1 MALERFI
8 PKSPDIFIRNS
19 QDFEVAK
26 FGHLNTIVEYINN
39 NSAKPAGL
47 NGYVQFNDNSA
58 LGGDAGLF
66 WDNVNKRL
74 GIGTVTP
81 VNLLSIDATNS
92 TLPTEHSA
100 AAATIKSGVQS
111 PLRVLRTGGQPN
123 VWIGTSST
131 TPNVSSFLFGI
142 RTGAYYNTAT
152 PTYSGDYAP
161 WIVSRGNDWGTAT
174 SASDLRMSQIFT
186 CDGNTARAA
195 LAIYPALVETAT
207 NTDIVN
213 MNNLLIATRNSFST
227 QPLARLQI
235 IGDGQ
240 TSGTTSLL
248 VQNSTGTTSLR
259 VYDDRVVEVPY
270 RIHTPFIRNEYANLV
285 LYSGSYEVEIQ
296 SSNPTNG
303 SGSLRTT
310 GEITT
315 TDSQTKS
322 IININNL
329 VPSTSA
335 SFNTLNGFAFTSTI
349 TQTTGTIRGLFIN
362 PTLNASTDFRA
373 IETVRG
379 NVLFATTSGNVGIG
393 TSSPIYK
400 ADIAGS
406 LRVTDGS
413 FSLTYTGN
421 VSNGS
426 LINAGTYPSF
436 KLTNAAG
443 DGRVS
448 LNNEGPNGSLSLQA
462 NGTTYTY
469 LTGTATGNAGYSYFL
484 SQLGVGTA
492 TTLGAKLSIKGSGST
507 SATTSLLVQNSLG
520 STALQIQDDGNV
532 NLGNATDFGVL
543 SVPRSST
550 FGERVFLKM
559 QSGGNLLATSSN
571 DGLVV
576 KSYLVVNGILYVDSG
591 TIYGKT
597 TGGATNT
604 NAYTLPSQLI
614 PTFSANSCII
624 NLNGGGRLQG
634 SSDGQYIRI
643 EGNMTLDSS
652 GNELKGFYFNP
663 TLIGAFSPQNVLA
676 IHSTYGG
683 AYLNTATPQASAV
696 LQADSTTQGFLPP
709 RMTTAQRVA
718 IASPANGLIVF
729 DTDVQNLCYRR
740 DGVWVQA
747 TFAAV

>member
-66 WDNVNKRL
+66 WDNINKRL

-285 LYSGSYEVEIQ
+285 LYSGSFEVEIQ
-296 SSNPTNG
+296 SSNPTNA

-315 TDSQTKS
+315 TDNQTKS
-322 IININNL
+322 IINVNNL

-335 SFNTLNGFAFTSTI
+335 AFNTLNGFAFTSTI

-379 NVLFATTSGNVGIG
+379 NVLLATTSGNVGIG
-393 TSSPIYK
+393 TTNPSSALVI
-400 ADIAGS
+400 ARNGGILRIISTSDSSSSLIIGNDNSNSRLSLDGGESNNGSIAGITANS
-406 LRVTDGS
+406 GVRMRMRGS
-413 FSLTYTGN
+413 
-421 VSNGS
+421 
-426 LINAGTYPSF
+426 
-436 KLTNAAG
+436 
-443 DGRVS
+443 
-448 LNNEGPNGSLSLQA
+448 
-462 NGTTYTY
+462 Y
-469 LTGTATGNAGYSYFL
+469 LTIATSNVDPNNTPSLFGIR
-484 SQLGVGTA
+484 GV
-492 TTLGAKLSIKGSGST
+492 GST
-507 SATTSLLVQNSLG
+507 SATTSLLVQNSAGTQLG
-520 STALQIQDDGNV
+520 SVNDAGQWMLGAGTPAFQLDVANDIRARGGLYFGAAGSYLYGDTNNIRLYDKNNSVILQAYPSGVINSETAL
-532 NLGNATDFGVL
+532 A
-543 SVPRSST
+543 S
-550 FGERVFLKM
+550 
-559 QSGGNLLATSSN
+559 
-571 DGLVV
+571 
-576 KSYLVVNGILYVDSG
+576 
-591 TIYGKT
+591 
-597 TGGATNT
+597 
-604 NAYTLPSQLI
+604 
-614 PTFSANSCII
+614 
-624 NLNGGGRLQG
+624 
-634 SSDGQYIRI
+634 
-643 EGNMTLDSS
+643 SS
-652 GNELKGFYFNP
+652 GNKFIKVNDNAISLEWFNGNASNSVQNPVKIVRGFFGNVIATDKTVLNITTP
-663 TLIGAFSPQNVLA
+663 FFSNLTNATTLRGIFIDINDTTTYTGFTTVRA
-676 IHSTYGG
+676 IEAPRGG
-683 AYLNTATPQASAV
+683 AYFNTTTPQASAV

-718 IASPANGLIVF
+718 IASPVNGLIVF